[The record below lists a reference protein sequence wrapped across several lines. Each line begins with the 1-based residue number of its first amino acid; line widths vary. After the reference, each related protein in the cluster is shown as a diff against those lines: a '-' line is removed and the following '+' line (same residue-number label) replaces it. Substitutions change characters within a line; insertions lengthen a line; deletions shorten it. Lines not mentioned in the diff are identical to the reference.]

1 MEYSTLGRGQE
12 ISAEGVVYDTGSIY
26 GRLQSLTDLRKARG
40 KRYSLTTVLMI
51 VLLAELSGANSPT
64 EIAEWGVYHQAE
76 IEALLRIKLK
86 RMPERSTYRRILAHK
101 IYEIGIQRLVAEYNQ
116 ACERGKICALDGK
129 ALLGMSKR
137 EDGTPEYALSVYDVT
152 AGKTMAQIEVGNKE
166 NEITRAPEVIGLAK
180 IAGQVVTGDALH
192 TQKRLAQTILDE
204 ERDYVFPVK
213 ENQPRLK
220 KNIQSLFAPEYPKPG
235 FGKIQ
240 TDFLTAQKVNKGHG
254 RIEVRTITSSDMLN
268 AYAAWPGLAQVYR
281 LERGFQWWRRG
292 ICYKTSREVE
302 FGITSLAREK
312 ASPQE
317 LLQIRR
323 SHWGIET
330 GSHYRRDVTLKEDP
344 TRFTIGHGAR
354 VLANIHNLVLALI
367 RQAGFLNAAQARR
380 FFCGSSSSRLFLTL
394 LQPCHSCLV
403 SHMIYFIDVILCES
417 KRETC
422 SK

>member
-1 MEYSTLGRGQE
+1 
-12 ISAEGVVYDTGSIY
+12 
-26 GRLQSLTDLRKARG
+26 
-40 KRYSLTTVLMI
+40 
-51 VLLAELSGANSPT
+51 
-64 EIAEWGVYHQAE
+64 
-76 IEALLRIKLK
+76 
-86 RMPERSTYRRILAHK
+86 
-101 IYEIGIQRLVAEYNQ
+101 
-116 ACERGKICALDGK
+116 
-129 ALLGMSKR
+129 MSKR

-166 NEITRAPEVIGLAK
+166 NEITKAPEVIVLAK
-180 IAGQVVTGDALH
+180 IAGKVVTGDALH

-204 ERDYVFPVK
+204 QGDYVFPVK
-213 ENQPRLK
+213 ENQPNLY

-254 RIEVRTITSSDMLN
+254 RIETRTITTSEMLN

-281 LERGFQWWRRG
+281 LEREFQWRRRG
-292 ICYKTSREVE
+292 VCYKTSREVE

-312 ASPQE
+312 ASPGQ

-330 GSHYRRDVTLKEDP
+330 GSHYRRDVTLKEDA

-367 RQAGFLNAAQARR
+367 RQTGFLNAAQARR
-380 FFCGSSSSRLFLTL
+380 FFAAHLSRAFSL
-394 LQPCHSCLV
+394 LITPFS
-403 SHMIYFIDVILCES
+403 
-417 KRETC
+417 
-422 SK
+422 

>member
-1 MEYSTLGRGQE
+1 MEYSTIGKGQE
-12 ISAEGVVYDTGSIY
+12 ISAEGVVYDKGSIY

-40 KRYSLTTVLMI
+40 KRYSLTTVLMV
-51 VLLAELSGANSPT
+51 VLLAKLSGANSPT
-64 EIAEWGVYHQAE
+64 EIAEWGVYHQSE

-86 RMPERSTYRRILAHK
+86 RMPERSTYRRILAYK
-101 IYEIGIQRLVAEYNQ
+101 VYETEVERLVGEYNQ
-116 ACERGKICALDGK
+116 DGERGTICALDGK

-166 NEITRAPEVIGLAK
+166 NEITRAPEVIRLAK
-180 IAGQVVTGDALH
+180 IAGKVVTGDALH

-204 ERDYVFPVK
+204 QGDYVFPVK
-213 ENQPRLK
+213 ENQPALY

-254 RIEVRTITSSDMLN
+254 RIEIRTITTSEMLN
-268 AYAAWPGLAQVYR
+268 TYAAWPGLAQVYR
-281 LERGFQWWRRG
+281 LEREFQWRRRG
-292 ICYKTSREVE
+292 VCYKTSREVE
-302 FGITSLAREK
+302 FGITSLTRQK
-312 ASPQE
+312 VSPEQ
-317 LLQIRR
+317 LLKIRR

-330 GSHYRRDVTLKEDP
+330 GSHYRRDVTLKEDA

-367 RQAGFLNAAQARR
+367 RQTGFLNAAQARR
-380 FFCGSSSSRLFLTL
+380 FFAAHLSRAFSL
-394 LQPCHSCLV
+394 LITPFS
-403 SHMIYFIDVILCES
+403 
-417 KRETC
+417 
-422 SK
+422 